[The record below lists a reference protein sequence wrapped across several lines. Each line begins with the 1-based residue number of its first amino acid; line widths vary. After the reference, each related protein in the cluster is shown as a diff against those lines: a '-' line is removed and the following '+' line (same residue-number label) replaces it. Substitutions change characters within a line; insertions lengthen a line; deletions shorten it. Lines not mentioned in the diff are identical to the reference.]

1 VSIYKTITVK
11 NQVFRIGFC
20 EVEFD
25 FESYVL
31 DATGKRFPVKVAIG
45 LSISNDIRTKDGSD
59 YRDGV
64 VEYIESV
71 LIRVIADV

>member
-1 VSIYKTITVK
+1 MSIYKTITVK
-11 NQVFRIGFC
+11 NQVFQIGFR

-25 FESYVL
+25 FETYVL
-31 DATGKRFPVKVAIG
+31 DAAGKRFPVKVAIG

-71 LIRVIADV
+71 LNRVIADV